1 MGDRTP
7 CAGSRRPSKA
17 AVGTHAKIG
26 NVLLC
31 IGYSAS
37 RALDPIYD
45 IDQAQEELGL
55 KLPLEPSERLH
66 VGSRMFRND
75 RKMNIIDTT
84 CHSLENCVRDVD
96 EVGIV
101 LASARVMMPD
111 RADVKA

>member
-1 MGDRTP
+1 MGDRAP
-7 CAGSRRPSKA
+7 CSGSGRPSQT

-55 KLPLEPSERLH
+55 RLPLEPPKRLH
-66 VGSRMFRND
+66 VGSRMVGND
-75 RKMNIIDTT
+75 REMNIVDTT

-96 EVGIV
+96 ERRIV
-101 LASARVMMPD
+101 LASTWVMMPD
-111 RADVKA
+111 RTDVKA